1 MTGGIVSGVVGMV
14 FSCMKRD
21 CDLSSNVRYVVII
34 VAQVNGYIEEM
45 RNSTVAD
52 ESVSNDV
59 VEEEDD
65 DLLLYILVCGSE
77 IYVGNE
83 WWFVIVYEFN
93 MGKSKKTREI

>member
-21 CDLSSNVRYVVII
+21 CDLLSNVRYVVII

-93 MGKSKKTREI
+93 MGKLKKTREI

>member
-1 MTGGIVSGVVGMV
+1 MSGVVGMV

-93 MGKSKKTREI
+93 MGKLKKTREI

>member
-93 MGKSKKTREI
+93 MGKLKKTREI